1 MPGHTPANG
10 ILGVP
15 GAHLYYEVR
24 GSGPAL
30 LVIATGN
37 GDADPFG
44 FMADLLA
51 DRYTVITYDR
61 RGFSRSPQHEAVP
74 DERRVDTDVA
84 DAVALL
90 DHLTV
95 GPAHVLGT
103 CSGGVTALALLAASP
118 ERIRTLVTHEPPLTS
133 LLPDAD
139 EWAAFY
145 DRLYDVYRTEGVDPA
160 KEIFKDTMGL
170 GETRPPKG
178 AELPPERLA
187 AMLERL
193 RVNQVFWFEHE
204 LRVFT
209 NHELD
214 VDALKAAADRL
225 VLAGGTASRDDVNYR
240 PNLALAERLGLEVV
254 DFPGGHLGYVTHP
267 HEFAETL
274 DRVLRPNS

>member
-1 MPGHTPANG
+1 MTG

-37 GDADPFG
+37 GDAAPFG

-61 RGFSRSPQHEAVP
+61 RGFSRSPQHEEVP
-74 DERRVDTDVA
+74 DERRVEVDVQ
-84 DAVALL
+84 DAEALL
-90 DHLTV
+90 DHLAD

-118 ERIRTLVTHEPPLTS
+118 DRVRTLVSHEPPLTV

-139 EWAAFY
+139 EWTAFY
-145 DRLYDVYRTEGVDPA
+145 DELYDVYRTQGVDPA
-160 KEIFKDTMGL
+160 KELFKNTMGL
-170 GETRPPKG
+170 GDTRPPKG
-178 AELPPERLA
+178 AELPPDRLA
-187 AMLERL
+187 EMLDRL

-204 LRVFT
+204 LRTFT
-209 NHELD
+209 NHDLD
-214 VDALKAAADRL
+214 VDALAAAADRL
-225 VLAGGTASRDDVNYR
+225 VLGGGTASREDVNYR
-240 PNLALAERLGLEVV
+240 PNAALAERLGLEVV

-267 HEFAETL
+267 HEFAEVL
-274 DRVLRPNS
+274 AGVLRRPDA